1 MEVEEKEE
9 AKQEHSSES
18 SDHEAKGL

>member
-9 AKQEHSSES
+9 AKQDHASES